1 MAPLEDTL
9 QHIISIYDNGCQA
22 GFERTLYAYPFYEPC
37 LFVSLFQLTE
47 RQWKT
52 NGILYFLFFMQ
63 GFMWISKQGNW
74 MLQLL
79 FSWAMIP
86 WTLTTCTSIY
96 HFTAHLPVRKK
107 KKERRFQFRN
117 LFGKILVE
125 QSVEQRSVNSGAEIH
140 KLQVCI
146 KRRTVHRIISANIW
160 RRKVRIMMIC
170 EMKI

>member
-22 GFERTLYAYPFYEPC
+22 GFERTLYAYPFCEPC

-107 KKERRFQFRN
+107 KKRK
-117 LFGKILVE
+117 KISIQKPVWKDP
-125 QSVEQRSVNSGAEIH
+125 SRSVSGAEERELWCRDPQAASLH
-140 KLQVCI
+140 QKEDCAQDHFSKYLEEEG
-146 KRRTVHRIISANIW
+146 KDYDD
-160 RRKVRIMMIC
+160 M
-170 EMKI
+170 